1 MRPRLPD
8 NRFPPFCPGVR
19 NPSKRSG
26 PKSFTT
32 FTHGT
37 PGESGTWDATRPGS
51 NLIPMKS
58 SRLQGEQI
66 GFFFLVCPAEMAER
80 KLDAVS
86 SNFPG
91 HREAATCTDLAL
103 SQKLS
108 LFLHRHE
115 QSVVRRETGHSF
127 VQFFAINIPTPSRG
141 FRRLPRSAS
150 LDQRFVVPVHPW
162 QGHAR
167 RETPSRCGNSS
178 TQRQMI
184 FCAGRFRKRV
194 SLRGGRG

>member
-1 MRPRLPD
+1 
-8 NRFPPFCPGVR
+8 
-19 NPSKRSG
+19 
-26 PKSFTT
+26 
-32 FTHGT
+32 
-37 PGESGTWDATRPGS
+37 
-51 NLIPMKS
+51 MKS

-127 VQFFAINIPTPSRG
+127 VQFFAINIPKRQVGVFEDFPAPSRSINVLLSPCIRG
-141 FRRLPRSAS
+141 RDMLEGKRRADAATAALNDR
-150 LDQRFVVPVHPW
+150 
-162 QGHAR
+162 
-167 RETPSRCGNSS
+167 
-178 TQRQMI
+178 
-184 FCAGRFRKRV
+184 
-194 SLRGGRG
+194 